1 MVRDT
6 FTQWEVGKKDKWH
19 YLADQK
25 GKRIFYGGKNMLTDA
40 QKIRIE
46 SLISEMTLE
55 EKIGQMNQESP
66 SIVGGFD
73 VPFEELV
80 EMVTDGR
87 LAKSELDKIM
97 ANAEHDYHEDE
108 IRAGKVGALMVQ
120 DPEKINEL
128 QKIAVEESR
137 LGIPILF
144 GLDVIH
150 GFRTVFPIAIAEAGT
165 FDEILMEKTARMA
178 ARESHASGISWH
190 FAPMVDVARD
200 ARWGRV
206 SEGPGEDPYLGSVF
220 ARAKIRGLQTPESPE
235 DSYVAACL
243 KHYVGYGACES
254 GRDYNTV
261 NMSMHQF
268 YNNYLRP
275 FEAAV
280 KEGAH
285 TAMAAFNDFNGVP
298 CTVNKFLLR
307 DILKES
313 LGMDG
318 FVVSDA
324 FAIRECV
331 AHGIAANDA
340 DAGAQAV
347 NAGLDVDMGTGIYK
361 STLKQAVEDGQVPMS
376 VIDEAVRRILSV
388 KMWLGLFDRPY
399 ISQEEMHRYDVLPK
413 EHLELALRTAEKSIV
428 LLKNN
433 NNLLPLDAEKKI
445 SLVGTL
451 ADKPEEVVGAWAL
464 SWKAEECVS
473 IRAGVQQVFPNMK
486 YFPCGGPEGELN
498 KEEIQAAGEY
508 GDVIVAVL
516 GETVSMSGEAASR
529 AVITIPGQQRT
540 LLMQL
545 VKTGKPVVL
554 VLMNGRPLA
563 LQWEDENIPAIV
575 EAWHLGIQMGNA
587 VANILSGK
595 SAPEGKLSAS
605 FPAVTGQCPVYYN
618 HPNTGRP
625 ASGSKFTSKYLDA
638 PLDTL
643 YPFGYGLSYTEFS
656 MNNLQVAE
664 ECDSI
669 DISVEVENIG
679 SREGTETVQLYIQ
692 DVTATLVRPVKE
704 LKRFTKIYLAPGK
717 KQTVKFTLPKAEM
730 GFYDNERTYRLEDG
744 LFRIF
749 VGSNSRECLC
759 HEVNL
764 NKQN

>member
-1 MVRDT
+1 
-6 FTQWEVGKKDKWH
+6 
-19 YLADQK
+19 
-25 GKRIFYGGKNMLTDA
+25 MLTDA

-376 VIDEAVRRILSV
+376 VVDEAVRRILSV

-451 ADKPEEVVGAWAL
+451 ADKPEEVVGDRK
-464 SWKAEECVS
+464 S
-473 IRAGVQQVFPNMK
+473 
-486 YFPCGGPEGELN
+486 
-498 KEEIQAAGEY
+498 
-508 GDVIVAVL
+508 
-516 GETVSMSGEAASR
+516 
-529 AVITIPGQQRT
+529 
-540 LLMQL
+540 
-545 VKTGKPVVL
+545 VV
-554 VLMNGRPLA
+554 
-563 LQWEDENIPAIV
+563 
-575 EAWHLGIQMGNA
+575 
-587 VANILSGK
+587 
-595 SAPEGKLSAS
+595 
-605 FPAVTGQCPVYYN
+605 
-618 HPNTGRP
+618 
-625 ASGSKFTSKYLDA
+625 
-638 PLDTL
+638 
-643 YPFGYGLSYTEFS
+643 
-656 MNNLQVAE
+656 
-664 ECDSI
+664 
-669 DISVEVENIG
+669 
-679 SREGTETVQLYIQ
+679 
-692 DVTATLVRPVKE
+692 
-704 LKRFTKIYLAPGK
+704 
-717 KQTVKFTLPKAEM
+717 
-730 GFYDNERTYRLEDG
+730 
-744 LFRIF
+744 
-749 VGSNSRECLC
+749 
-759 HEVNL
+759 
-764 NKQN
+764 

>member
-1 MVRDT
+1 
-6 FTQWEVGKKDKWH
+6 
-19 YLADQK
+19 
-25 GKRIFYGGKNMLTDA
+25 MLTDA

-376 VIDEAVRRILSV
+376 VVDEAVRRILSV

-704 LKRFTKIYLAPGK
+704 LKRFTKICLAPGK
-717 KQTVKFTLPKAEM
+717 KQTVRFTLPKAEM

>member
-1 MVRDT
+1 
-6 FTQWEVGKKDKWH
+6 
-19 YLADQK
+19 
-25 GKRIFYGGKNMLTDA
+25 MLTDA

-128 QKIAVEESR
+128 QRIAVEESR

-529 AVITIPGQQRT
+529 ADITIPGQQRT